1 MARGRRD
8 IDRLAQGVAAGR
20 RADLAA
26 AITLTESTLAED
38 REAARELLSRLWSRQ
53 SGACLRI
60 GLSGAAGVGKST
72 LIDALGLRMLDDGLR
87 LAVLAVDPSSAAG
100 GGSVLADKTRM
111 KRLSLRQDAYIRPSP
126 SGNVPGGVARR
137 TREAIF
143 LCEAAGYG
151 AVIVETLGA
160 GQAEAAVADMTDVY
174 VLLVS
179 PAGGDDLQGVKRGV
193 LEHADIVL
201 VTKEDGDLAPA
212 ARRAAA
218 AYGGALRLWRRRACD
233 PEDFPAVQTISA
245 LEDTGVAGAW
255 EKIVHLRKWRD
266 ERGHAAR
273 RRSNQLRG
281 WVRAEMEDR
290 LLAGLRAR
298 ESGGLPEA
306 TMADVEEGRIDPL
319 SAAGKILANWSEAAQ

>member
-8 IDRLAQGVAAGR
+8 IQSLAQGVAAGR

-26 AITLTESTLAED
+26 AITLTESILPED
-38 REAARELLSRLWSRQ
+38 REAAKDLLSRLWKQPS
-53 SGACLRI
+53 SCLRI

-72 LIDALGLRMLDDGLR
+72 LVDAIGLRILEDGLK
-87 LAVLAVDPSSAAG
+87 LAVLAVDPSSTAG

-111 KRLSLRQDAYIRPSP
+111 KRLSLREEAYIRPSP

-160 GQAEAAVADMTDVY
+160 GQAEASVAEMTDVY

-193 LEHADIVL
+193 LEHADLVL

-212 ARRAAA
+212 ARRTAA

-233 PEDFPAVQTISA
+233 PEDFPAVQTVSA
-245 LEDTGVAGAW
+245 LEGGGVAEAW
-255 EKIVHLRKWRD
+255 EKIVRLRKWRD
-266 ERGHAAR
+266 EQGHTAR
-273 RRSNQLRG
+273 QRSAQLRG
-281 WVRAEMEDR
+281 WVRAEMEDQ
-290 LLAGLRAR
+290 LLASMRMR
-298 ESGGLPEA
+298 ENEGLPEA
-306 TMADVEEGRIDPL
+306 ALNEVKEGRIDPL
-319 SAAGKILANWSEAAQ
+319 SAAGKILANWKEAAR